1 MTRGVAS
8 VLLIVLGA
16 GFGVAATVP
25 LLRSTGTTAKNY
37 RGRDVPVVLGIA
49 AAAALFG
56 AVLVVF
62 SVVLWTHRPG
72 RPEVI
77 RREALFTVVACLIV
91 FLGGLYDDRRGGPE
105 RGLVAHFRELLS
117 GRVTPGIVKLVAAVA
132 AAALVAWAYR
142 PPLITAIVGIPVM
155 AGAANLWN
163 LLDVRPARALKYFI
177 PLCFLLLIVSSRS
190 QYGLLASAAIGA
202 SLAIFPFDLT
212 ERAMLGDAGSNLFG
226 FVVGVG
232 LFQAMPIWG
241 LVFALGVVLALH
253 WTAETVTLSRIIES
267 TPPLQ
272 WFDRLGLPTEEPRER
287 QSGEESRYGW

>member
-1 MTRGVAS
+1 MTRGVAII
-8 VLLIVLGA
+8 LLVALGA
-16 GFGVAATVP
+16 GFGVVAAVP
-25 LLRSTGTTAKNY
+25 LLRSRGSTAKNY
-37 RGRDVPVVLGIA
+37 RGKEVPVVLGIA

-72 RPEVI
+72 RPEAI

-105 RGLVAHFRELLS
+105 RGLVAHFRELFS

-132 AAALVAWAYR
+132 AAALIAWAYR
-142 PPLITAIVGIPVM
+142 PPLFTAIVGIPVM

-163 LLDVRPARALKYFI
+163 LLDVRPGRALKYFI
-177 PLCFLLLIVSSRS
+177 PLCFLLLIVSAQS
-190 QYGLLASAAIGA
+190 QYGLVASGAFGA
-202 SLAIFPFDLT
+202 SLAVFSFDLT

-232 LFQAMPIWG
+232 LFDALPLWG
-241 LVFALGVVLALH
+241 LVFALGVVLGLH
-253 WTAETVTLSRIIES
+253 WAAETVTLSRLIES

-272 WFDRLGLPTEEPRER
+272 WFDRLGLRTEEPRER
-287 QSGEESRYGW
+287 QGGEESRHGW

>member
-1 MTRGVAS
+1 MAI
-8 VLLIVLGA
+8 LLLVVLGA
-16 GFGVAATVP
+16 GFGVAASVP
-25 LLRSTGTTAKNY
+25 LLRSEGATAKNY
-37 RGRDVPVVLGIA
+37 RGRDVPVVLGVA

-77 RREALFTVVACLIV
+77 RREALFTIVACLIV

-105 RGLVAHFRELLS
+105 RGLVAHFRELLG
-117 GRVTPGIVKLVAAVA
+117 GRVTPGIVKLVAALA
-132 AAALVAWAYR
+132 AASLVAWAYR
-142 PPLITAIVGIPVM
+142 PSLFTAIVGIPVM

-163 LLDVRPARALKYFI
+163 LLDVRPGRALKYFI
-177 PLCFLLLIVSSRS
+177 PVCFLLLVISGQS
-190 QYGLLASAAIGA
+190 QFGLGASAAFGA
-202 SLAIFPFDLT
+202 SLAVFLFDLT

-232 LFQAMPIWG
+232 LFATLPLWG
-241 LVFALGVVLALH
+241 LVFALAAVLGLH
-253 WTAETVTLSRIIES
+253 WAAETVTLSRIVES

-272 WFDRLGLPTEEPRER
+272 WFDRLGRRPDEPRER
-287 QSGEESRYGW
+287 QEGEESRYGW

>member
-8 VLLIVLGA
+8 VLLTFLAA
-16 GFGVAATVP
+16 GFGVGATVL
-25 LLRSTGTTAKNY
+25 LLRSPGSTAKNY
-37 RGRDVPVVLGIA
+37 RGREVPVVLGIA
-49 AAAALFG
+49 AAAALFA

-62 SVVLWTHRPG
+62 SIVLWSHRPG

-91 FLGGLYDDRRGGPE
+91 FLGGLYDDRAGGPE
-105 RGLVAHFRELLS
+105 RGLVAHFRELLD

-132 AAALVAWAYR
+132 AASLVAWAYR
-142 PPLITAIVGIPVM
+142 PPLFTAIMGIPVM

-163 LLDVRPARALKYFI
+163 LLDVRPGRALKYFI
-177 PLCFLLLIVSSRS
+177 PFCSVLLIASGQS
-190 QYGLLASAAIGA
+190 QYALVASAALGA
-202 SLAIFPFDLT
+202 SLAVFAFDLT

-232 LFQAMPIWG
+232 LFQALPVWG
-241 LVFALGVVLALH
+241 LVFALGVILALH
-253 WTAETVTLSRIIES
+253 WAAETVTLSRIIES

-272 WFDRLGLPTEEPRER
+272 WFDRLGVRA
-287 QSGEESRYGW
+287 EESRERKDSEESRHGW

>member
-1 MTRGVAS
+1 MTRSVAII
-8 VLLIVLGA
+8 LLVALGA

-25 LLRSTGTTAKNY
+25 LLRSRGTTAKNY
-37 RGRDVPVVLGIA
+37 RGKEIPVVLGIA

-56 AVLVVF
+56 AVLIVF
-62 SVVLWTHRPG
+62 SVLLWTHRPG
-72 RPEVI
+72 RPEVV

-105 RGLVAHFRELLS
+105 RGLGGHFGELLS

-142 PPLITAIVGIPVM
+142 PPLSTAVVGIPVM

-163 LLDVRPARALKYFI
+163 LLDVRPGRALKYFI
-177 PLCFLLLIVSSRS
+177 PLCFLLLIVSAQS
-190 QYGLLASAAIGA
+190 QYALVAAGAFGA
-202 SLAIFPFDLT
+202 SLAVFSFDLT
-212 ERAMLGDAGSNLFG
+212 ERGMLGDAGSNLFG

-232 LFQAMPIWG
+232 LFDALPLWG
-241 LVFALGVVLALH
+241 LVLALGVVLALH
-253 WTAETVTLSRIIES
+253 WASETMTLSRIIES

-272 WFDRLGLPTEEPRER
+272 WFDRLGVRPQEPRER
-287 QSGEESRYGW
+287 QEGEESRHGW